1 MLVKFDCYDCIL
13 SQIVRIARDMSSDDS
28 VRHDMMRKFLSAI
41 EKNVCRFTPPEMAAE
56 FYDICRRMFPDK
68 DHFREEKLKST
79 ELAVKIYPE
88 LKKIVNAST
97 DPFAAALKL
106 AIGGNIIDFG
116 VNPDFDLGNADG
128 AIREVINMPVDEN
141 AAAELKKRI
150 DAAGKILYIMDNCGE
165 AVIDRLLLEQLSG
178 KVTIAV
184 RGLPILND
192 ITRAEIIPSGLG
204 DFPAVDTG
212 DGTPGVSPRRSPEFI
227 EVMRSA
233 DLIIAKGQGNFE
245 SLEGNF
251 SDKPLF
257 FLFRA
262 KCPVVQKYLNVAPGS
277 MQIIGKNLF

>member
-1 MLVKFDCYDCIL
+1 MLIKFECYDCIL
-13 SQIVRIARDMSSDDS
+13 SQIVRIARDMSNDDD
-28 VRHDMMRKFLSAI
+28 VRHGMMRKFLSAI

-56 FYDICRRMFPDK
+56 FYDICRTMFPGT

-88 LKKIVNAST
+88 LKKIVEAAD
-97 DPFAAALKL
+97 DPFSAALKL

-116 VNPDFDLGNADG
+116 VNPDFDLSQAGD
-128 AIREVINMPVDEN
+128 AIRNVTDMPIDEN
-141 AAAELKKRI
+141 AVCELKKRI
-150 DAAGKILYIMDNCGE
+150 ADAGKILYIMDNCGE

-204 DFPAVDTG
+204 DFPATDTG
-212 DGTPGVSPRRSPEFI
+212 DGTPGVSPMRSPGFI
-227 EVMRSA
+227 DRMRSF

-262 KCPVVQKYLNVAPGS
+262 KCPVVQKYLNVVPGS
-277 MQIIGKNLF
+277 IQIIGKNLF